1 MNLQDCEQTKLG
13 TMHSAEIYNNEG
25 YIFTQQ
31 LKCEYPISEDN
42 GNKRHITTYIYIL
55 YTYTQACRKKMEQR
69 PRVQRDI
76 TKNMSGRQWK
86 IMKIGAVF

>member
-31 LKCEYPISEDN
+31 LKCEYPNSEDN
-42 GNKRHITTYIYIL
+42 GNTRHITTYIYIIHI
-55 YTYTQACRKKMEQR
+55 YSSMQK
-69 PRVQRDI
+69 
-76 TKNMSGRQWK
+76 
-86 IMKIGAVF
+86 KIGTTT

>member
-31 LKCEYPISEDN
+31 LKCEYPNSEDN
-42 GNKRHITTYIYIL
+42 GNT
-55 YTYTQACRKKMEQR
+55 RKKMEQR